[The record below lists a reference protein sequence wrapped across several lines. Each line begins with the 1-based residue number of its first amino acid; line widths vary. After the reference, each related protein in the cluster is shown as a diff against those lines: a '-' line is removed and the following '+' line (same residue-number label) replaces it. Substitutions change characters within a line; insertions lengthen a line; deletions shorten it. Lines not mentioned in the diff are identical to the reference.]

1 MDLHDLILLNELEK
15 WLLSCAMGCKAE
27 IAAGGRNVEV
37 LTARSECTQGMCLFF
52 VGEVRC
58 VFIVQVNTVILI

>member
-15 WLLSCAMGCKAE
+15 WLLSCARGCKAE
-27 IAAGGRNVEV
+27 IAAGGE
-37 LTARSECTQGMCLFF
+37 MWKCLPRVVSAPRVCVFF